1 VVRLPKEIRDVAEK
15 FVRVRLIK
23 IAGMDLRRFEFD
35 YDVTWYAF
43 FLNADET
50 IYGRYGGRDAS
61 DSEGRLS
68 LAGLRYA
75 LERALEKHRNPP
87 PPRPLSGPP
96 LRAEDYPAARQHR
109 GCIHCHNVNEFR
121 RAAERAAG
129 TWDRDS
135 IWAYPLPEN
144 IGIVLHKDQG
154 DRVEA
159 VQPHSPAAE
168 AGLQAGD
175 RLLQLN
181 GYPVASF
188 ADVSYALHKAPKQG
202 SIPVI
207 WTRGDRQFSAMLKL
221 APGWRK
227 TNITWR
233 PSLLDIL
240 PSLPVVG
247 DDLTPQEKKA
257 LGLNP
262 DQAVLRQQPRVHES
276 LERMG
281 MRGGDI
287 LIGIDGKTF
296 QGSGDQLLAYVRRN
310 YLVGDTITLNILRN
324 GRRLDL
330 RYTLK

>member
-1 VVRLPKEIRDVAEK
+1 MVRLPKEIRDVAEQ
-15 FVRVRLIK
+15 FVRVRLVQ

-75 LERALEKHRNPP
+75 LERAWEQHRRPP
-87 PPRPLSGPP
+87 PARPLSGPP
-96 LRAEDYPAARQHR
+96 LRAEDYPAARRHR
-109 GCIHCHNVNEFR
+109 GCIHCHNVHEFR
-121 RAAERAAG
+121 RAAEKAAG

-144 IGIVLHKDQG
+144 IGITLHKDQG

-159 VQPHSPAAE
+159 VRPHSPAAE
-168 AGLQAGD
+168 AGMQAGD
-175 RLLQLN
+175 RLLRLN
-181 GYPVASF
+181 GYSVASF

-221 APGWRK
+221 PAGWRR
-227 TNITWR
+227 TDITWR
-233 PSLLDIL
+233 PSLLELL

-262 DQAVLRQQPRVHES
+262 NQAALRQQPQVHES
-276 LERMG
+276 LARIG
-281 MRGGDI
+281 LRGGDI
-287 LIGIDGKTF
+287 LLGIDGQTF
-296 QGSGDQLLAYVRRN
+296 RGPGEQLLIHIRRH

-324 GRRLDL
+324 GQRLDL
-330 RYTLK
+330 RYMLK